1 MKKLSFA
8 FAFFVFL
15 FTACQS
21 DAPQD
26 TASEEE
32 SDTLAQEEDIW
43 EGVPTEIP
51 DNRPLEVRFR
61 EAREG
66 LDSAWQAIQQADS
79 LKIAQVDRLKEELPE
94 EPRFNSPEE
103 LNALAEQA
111 EWFRENPITKETI
124 QNTTEID
131 QYDQHLD
138 RFRQLADSL
147 MAMPDELNPK
157 AAKRLKTVIETDQA
171 DLIRRNTYESYVRK
185 YNKMLENESDSLKT
199 LGFDDLE
206 PAPKFNYGTR
216 VQ

>member
-8 FAFFVFL
+8 FTFFVFL
-15 FTACQS
+15 VASCQS
-21 DAPQD
+21 DAPKD

-43 EGVPTEIP
+43 EGVPTKIP

-66 LDSAWQAIQQADS
+66 LDSAWQAIRQADS
-79 LKIAQVDRLKEELPE
+79 IKVAQVDVLKKELPE
-94 EPRFNSPEE
+94 APRFDSHEE

-111 EWFRENPITKETI
+111 KWFRENPITKKTI
-124 QNTTEID
+124 QSTAEID

-147 MAMPDELNPK
+147 MATPDELNPK
-157 AAKRLKTVIETDQA
+157 AAKRLKTIIQTDQA
-171 DLIRRNTYESYVRK
+171 DIIRRNTYEAYVRK
-185 YNKMLENESDSLKT
+185 HNKMLENESDSLKT
-199 LGFDDLE
+199 LGFEDLK
-206 PAPKFNYGTR
+206 PASKFNYGTR
-216 VQ
+216 MQ